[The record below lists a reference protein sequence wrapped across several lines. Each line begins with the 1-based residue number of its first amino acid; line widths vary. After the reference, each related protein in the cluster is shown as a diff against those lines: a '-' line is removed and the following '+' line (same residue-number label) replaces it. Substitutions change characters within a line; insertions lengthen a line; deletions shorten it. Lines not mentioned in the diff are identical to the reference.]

1 MDFMSEELSELYDR
15 RRELAERI
23 SNYFH
28 GSEVFE
34 GDRGYQ
40 DLQEQLS
47 NVEEQI
53 NEFNND

>member
-1 MDFMSEELSELYDR
+1 MDFISEEQSELYDR

-23 SNYFH
+23 ANYFH
-28 GSEVFE
+28 GGEVFE

-47 NVEEQI
+47 SVEEQI
-53 NEFNND
+53 NEFNNE